1 MSIYCNLFV
10 FNDFLPNSNAL
21 WLRMSVGSVELCCR
35 EASCI
40 RDFRGSNNDC
50 SRDTGQEED
59 EGTGAGTGVADTEA
73 EVDRQPNGAESTRTP
88 YHLTAFRLPT
98 KYLARSV
105 LMLYAF

>member
-1 MSIYCNLFV
+1 
-10 FNDFLPNSNAL
+10 
-21 WLRMSVGSVELCCR
+21 MSVGSVELCCR

-50 SRDTGQEED
+50 SRDTGQEAD
-59 EGTGAGTGVADTEA
+59 KGTGTGIADTRA
-73 EVDRQPNGAESTRTP
+73 EVDRQPNGAESARTP

-98 KYLARSV
+98 EYFARSV